1 MAKSLRN
8 AVLRHFFLKRKAMKH
23 FKFIVLLFLL
33 GIVQCIYAK
42 NVEGQENAASCLGS
56 DNIELIQ
63 DSKYTRIFKV
73 VDGKGY
79 AIVSLLNPNS
89 PKIIG
94 YSKTSVWKQKNM
106 PPPLSEWLEYIQENS
121 ICKEKLLDVHKG
133 RSFFIERHRILPL
146 LKSSWH
152 QGAPYNDMSP
162 IIADGNIKTAAGCVA
177 VAAAQIV
184 NYWKLDNPSS
194 TLEDTPLYPYGTA
207 PVTFSIPKGTP
218 NNWDDILDTYIGV
231 DDEDARNAVAQLVY
245 VVGTTSYLN
254 YASSTGG
261 QISDAANAIYS
272 QFRLVSEYS
281 SKNKF
286 EQENWEDLIFEN
298 LQKGFP
304 ILYSGVTKSGA
315 GHAFVIDGYD
325 DDLDLFHVN
334 FGWGGI
340 GDGFYSLDDTVGLD
354 GYCVNQACVYGIRP
368 EKRNIT
374 LKCDIENVTDGEAC
388 IFKLGI
394 TNHGTLPLGKIVLV
408 DGSSSTQKEL
418 ATFDVNVPNDNVE
431 RQIQV
436 SLVSN
441 SIKGMKSVLLKDDS
455 GTNLGE
461 FNIEATGINNVQGQ
475 LQNTHST
482 VYDLTG
488 KPVRKTYRGRIY
500 LYHKGA
506 GYQKVVLN

>member
-1 MAKSLRN
+1 MQYFVIF
-8 AVLRHFFLKRKAMKH
+8 VLQKAMTH
-23 FKFIVLLFLL
+23 LKFIVLCLL
-33 GIVQCIYAK
+33 SCIVQNVYAQY
-42 NVEGQENAASCLGS
+42 VEGQEYAALCLGS
-56 DNIELIQ
+56 DNIELVQ
-63 DSKYTRIFKV
+63 ESKSVRIFRV

-79 AIVSLLNPNS
+79 AIVSLLNSKS

-94 YSKTSVWKQKNM
+94 YSKTGVWKQKDI
-106 PPPLSEWLEYIQENS
+106 PTPLSEWLEYIQKDS
-121 ICKEKLLDVHKG
+121 ICKEEQTDVYKG
-133 RSFFIERHRILPL
+133 RVFSIERHCVLPL

-162 IIADGNIKTAAGCVA
+162 IISDGNIKTAAGCVA

-194 TLEDTPLYPYGTA
+194 TLEDTPLYPYGAA
-207 PVTFSIPKGTP
+207 PVTFSVPKGTP
-218 NNWDDILDTYIGV
+218 NNWDEILDTYIGI
-231 DDEDARNAVAQLVY
+231 DDEKARNAVAQLVY

-272 QFRLVSEYS
+272 QFRLVSDYS

-286 EQENWEDLIFEN
+286 DQENWEDLILEN

-325 DDLDLFHVN
+325 DELNLFHIN
-334 FGWGGI
+334 FGWGGS
-340 GDGFYSLDDTVGLD
+340 GDGFYSLDDVDGLD
-354 GYCVNQACVYGIRP
+354 GYCVNQSCVYGIRP

-374 LKCDIENVTDGEAC
+374 LKCDIENVTVGEVC

-394 TNHGTLPLGKIVLV
+394 TNHGTLPLEKVVLV

-418 ATFDVNVPNDNVE
+418 ATLDANVPNDNIE
-431 RQIQV
+431 RQIEV
-436 SLVSN
+436 TLASN
-441 SIKGMKSVLLKDDS
+441 SIKGIKSVLLKDDW

-461 FNIEATGINNVQGQ
+461 FNIEATGINYVQGQ
-475 LQNTHST
+475 LQNTYST

-488 KPVRKTYRGRIY
+488 KKIRKMKRGTVY
-500 LYHKGA
+500 LCPKGN
-506 GYQKVVLN
+506 GYKKIVLN